1 MKKLTIIASS
11 SKKKIIINN
20 HGNHKV
26 IRAIVFSSR
35 QMEILNEASVNV
47 SPSRLLK
54 R

>member
-1 MKKLTIIASS
+1 MKGITITADS
-11 SKKKIIINN
+11 SKKQIIINS

-26 IRAIVFSSR
+26 IRAVVFSSR

>member
-11 SKKKIIINN
+11 SKKKIIIKN
-20 HGNHKV
+20 HGSQKV
-26 IRAIVFSSR
+26 IGAIVFSSR
-35 QMEILNEASVNV
+35 QMEILNEASVNA